1 MKRLPKK
8 LSKKNKDSKIK
19 KELHVY
25 ILVVAYRPGEEKM
38 MIKVVLR
45 EASML
50 DESKYV
56 DIFPVIYKEKK
67 YYIRIELLK
76 HGMDGTLTQ
85 VFEYKKILHIESPGE
100 LVFQF
105 SDFVC
110 SLSSIGSCLN
120 INYRSFEEIQANSK
134 DIVKAIFER
143 YEQEAP
149 DRETLQEAV
158 QQVKTWD
165 GVIK

>member
-19 KELHVY
+19 KRTSCLYTSRCLPTRGGKNDDKSCVKRSKY
-25 ILVVAYRPGEEKM
+25 A
-38 MIKVVLR
+38 
-45 EASML
+45 

-85 VFEYKKILHIESPGE
+85 VFEYKKFLHIESPGE

>member
-1 MKRLPKK
+1 MKRLQKK

-19 KELHVY
+19 KELRVY

-38 MIKVVLR
+38 MINVVLR

-56 DIFPVIYKEKK
+56 DIFPVIYKEKN

-85 VFEYKKILHIESPGE
+85 VFEYKKFLHIESPGE

>member
-19 KELHVY
+19 KRTSCLY
-25 ILVVAYRPGEEKM
+25 TSRCLPTRGGKNDDKSC
-38 MIKVVLR
+38 IKR
-45 EASML
+45 SKYA
-50 DESKYV
+50 DESK
-56 DIFPVIYKEKK
+56 
-67 YYIRIELLK
+67 
-76 HGMDGTLTQ
+76 
-85 VFEYKKILHIESPGE
+85 
-100 LVFQF
+100 
-105 SDFVC
+105 
-110 SLSSIGSCLN
+110 
-120 INYRSFEEIQANSK
+120 
-134 DIVKAIFER
+134 FER

>member
-1 MKRLPKK
+1 
-8 LSKKNKDSKIK
+8 
-19 KELHVY
+19 
-25 ILVVAYRPGEEKM
+25 

-85 VFEYKKILHIESPGE
+85 VFEYKKFLHIESPGE

-143 YEQEAP
+143 YE
-149 DRETLQEAV
+149 
-158 QQVKTWD
+158 
-165 GVIK
+165 

>member
-56 DIFPVIYKEKK
+56 DIFPVIWGKK
-67 YYIRIELLK
+67 
-76 HGMDGTLTQ
+76 
-85 VFEYKKILHIESPGE
+85 
-100 LVFQF
+100 
-105 SDFVC
+105 
-110 SLSSIGSCLN
+110 SIIS
-120 INYRSFEEIQANSK
+120 
-134 DIVKAIFER
+134 V
-143 YEQEAP
+143 
-149 DRETLQEAV
+149 
-158 QQVKTWD
+158 
-165 GVIK
+165 

>member
-19 KELHVY
+19 KELRVY

-38 MIKVVLR
+38 MINVVLR

-85 VFEYKKILHIESPGE
+85 VFEYKKFLHIESPGE

>member
-1 MKRLPKK
+1 MKRLQKK

-19 KELHVY
+19 KELRVY

-38 MIKVVLR
+38 MINVVLR

-85 VFEYKKILHIESPGE
+85 VFEYKKFFHIESPGE

>member
-38 MIKVVLR
+38 MINVVLR

-56 DIFPVIYKEKK
+56 DLFPVIYKEKK

-85 VFEYKKILHIESPGE
+85 VFEYKKFLHIESPGE

>member
-1 MKRLPKK
+1 MKRLQKK

-19 KELHVY
+19 KELRVY

-38 MIKVVLR
+38 MINVVLR

-56 DIFPVIYKEKK
+56 GIFPVIYKEKK

-85 VFEYKKILHIESPGE
+85 VFEYKKFLHIKSPGE

>member
-1 MKRLPKK
+1 
-8 LSKKNKDSKIK
+8 
-19 KELHVY
+19 
-25 ILVVAYRPGEEKM
+25 M

-85 VFEYKKILHIESPGE
+85 VFEYKKFLHIESPGE

-134 DIVKAIFER
+134 DILKAIFER

>member
-1 MKRLPKK
+1 MKRLQKK

-19 KELHVY
+19 KELRVY

-38 MIKVVLR
+38 MINVVLR

-67 YYIRIELLK
+67 YYIRIEQLK

-85 VFEYKKILHIESPGE
+85 VFEYKKFLHIESPGE

>member
-1 MKRLPKK
+1 M
-8 LSKKNKDSKIK
+8 
-19 KELHVY
+19 
-25 ILVVAYRPGEEKM
+25 
-38 MIKVVLR
+38 
-45 EASML
+45 
-50 DESKYV
+50 
-56 DIFPVIYKEKK
+56 
-67 YYIRIELLK
+67 
-76 HGMDGTLTQ
+76 
-85 VFEYKKILHIESPGE
+85 
-100 LVFQF
+100 VFQF

>member
-85 VFEYKKILHIESPGE
+85 VFEYKKFLHIESPGE

>member
-67 YYIRIELLK
+67 YYIHIELLK

-85 VFEYKKILHIESPGE
+85 VFEYKKFLHIESPGE

-149 DRETLQEAV
+149 DR
-158 QQVKTWD
+158 
-165 GVIK
+165 

>member
-1 MKRLPKK
+1 MKRLQKK

-19 KELHVY
+19 KELRVY

-38 MIKVVLR
+38 MINVVLR

-85 VFEYKKILHIESPGE
+85 VFEYKKFLHIESPGE

-149 DRETLQEAV
+149 DRETLQKAV

>member
-1 MKRLPKK
+1 MKRLQKK

-19 KELHVY
+19 KELRVY

-38 MIKVVLR
+38 MINVVLR

-85 VFEYKKILHIESPGE
+85 VFEYKKFLHIESPGE

>member
-19 KELHVY
+19 KELRVY

-85 VFEYKKILHIESPGE
+85 VFEYKKFLHIESPGE

>member
-38 MIKVVLR
+38 MIKIVLR

-85 VFEYKKILHIESPGE
+85 VFEYKKFLHIESPGE

-149 DRETLQEAV
+149 DR
-158 QQVKTWD
+158 
-165 GVIK
+165 